1 MGRIVKPEENIFFSQ
16 RRTHMT
22 KTDFVRRIRTETTK
36 ATLTQEAATE
46 IADLVFDTI
55 KTVIKDEQSFRF
67 PGFGTFN
74 LKNRPARTGRN
85 PQTGKPI
92 KIKESHTVTF
102 RPASKLKED
111 VTPAP
116 SKRKKVAKK
125 KSS

>member
-1 MGRIVKPEENIFFSQ
+1 
-16 RRTHMT
+16 MT

-36 ATLTQEAATE
+36 ASLTQEAATE

-55 KTVIKDEQSFRF
+55 KTAIKDEQSFRF

-102 RPASKLKED
+102 RPATKLREE
-111 VTPAP
+111 VAPTPAP
-116 SKRKKVAKK
+116 PKRKKAAKK

>member
-1 MGRIVKPEENIFFSQ
+1 
-16 RRTHMT
+16 MT

-55 KTVIKDEQSFRF
+55 KTAIKDEQSFRF

-102 RPASKLKED
+102 RPATKLRED
-111 VTPAP
+111 VAPTPP
-116 SKRKKVAKK
+116 PKRKKAAKK

>member
-1 MGRIVKPEENIFFSQ
+1 
-16 RRTHMT
+16 MT

-55 KTVIKDEQSFRF
+55 KTAIKDEQSFRF
-67 PGFGTFN
+67 PGFVTFN

-102 RPASKLKED
+102 RPASKLRED
-111 VTPAP
+111 VAPTP
-116 SKRKKVAKK
+116 KRKKAAKK
-125 KSS
+125 KGA

>member
-1 MGRIVKPEENIFFSQ
+1 
-16 RRTHMT
+16 MT
-22 KTDFVRRIRTETTK
+22 KTDFVRRIRTEATK

-55 KTVIKDEQSFRF
+55 KTAIKDEQSFRF

-102 RPASKLKED
+102 RPATKLRED
-111 VTPAP
+111 VAPAP
-116 SKRKKVAKK
+116 AKRKKAAKK

>member
-1 MGRIVKPEENIFFSQ
+1 
-16 RRTHMT
+16 MT
-22 KTDFVRRIRTETTK
+22 KTDFVRRIRTEATK
-36 ATLTQEAATE
+36 ATLTQEAAAE

-55 KTVIKDEQSFRF
+55 KTAIKDEQSFRF

-102 RPASKLKED
+102 RPATKLKED
-111 VTPAP
+111 VTPTP
-116 SKRKKVAKK
+116 QKRKKAAKK

>member
-1 MGRIVKPEENIFFSQ
+1 
-16 RRTHMT
+16 MT

-55 KTVIKDEQSFRF
+55 KTAIKDEQTFRF

-102 RPASKLKED
+102 RPATKLRED
-111 VTPAP
+111 VAPIPTPP
-116 SKRKKVAKK
+116 KRKKAAKK
-125 KSS
+125 KGS